1 MSREV
6 NQFLWSHGVVIT
18 HSTPYHPTGNSQC
31 ERMNGTIWRGVQLAL
46 RSRGLPLSQWEA
58 VLDTVLHSIRSLLCT
73 ATNETPHERLFA
85 FSRKSTN
92 GYSLPTWLSSPGQ
105 VLVRKFVRD
114 KGDPPVESVELLS
127 ATPNYAQVRYP
138 DGRESTVST
147 RDLAPAGDR
156 EGPACFPLPAEGSSP
171 PPETDSNDGLL
182 VSVGDSVEPLGD
194 SSTHA
199 PIPPEPAAP
208 PPFETRESSLGGKG
222 SVSKEPVRRST
233 RIRRPVVRLDL

>member
-46 RSRGLPLSQWEA
+46 RSRGLPLSQWEV
-58 VLDTVLHSIRSLLCT
+58 VLDMVLHSVRSLLCT

-92 GYSLPTWLSSPGQ
+92 GYSSPTWLSSPGQ

-114 KGDPPVESVELLS
+114 KSDPLVESVELIS

-147 RDLAPAGDR
+147 KDLAPTGAR
-156 EGPACFPLPAEGSSP
+156 EGPAPLPVPVEGSGLA
-171 PPETDSNDGLL
+171 PETEFNDGLQ
-182 VSVGDSVEPLGD
+182 VSLGDSVEPLGE
-194 SSTHA
+194 SSTNA
-199 PIPPEPAAP
+199 LTPPEPVAP
-208 PPFETRESSLGGKG
+208 PLEMRDCSQGSNG
-222 SVSKEPVRRST
+222 SVLTEPVRRST